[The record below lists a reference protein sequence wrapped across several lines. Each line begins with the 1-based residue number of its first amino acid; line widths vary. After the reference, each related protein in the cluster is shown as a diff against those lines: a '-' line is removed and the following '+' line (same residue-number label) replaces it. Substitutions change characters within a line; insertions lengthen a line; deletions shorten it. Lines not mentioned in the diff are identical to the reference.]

1 MKKIKYNKSYTYGQ
15 LCDLFELEKQTS
27 GSNQR
32 SQLNNLMR
40 QYEISNPKRNN
51 YIIKRELSL
60 AEKLDKQIYHK
71 NRGYIEPLMYTMLS
85 EIYNNSIRVNMHTM
99 LELLGIVNKDYH
111 FAKWHSKECDLTITG
126 YDSSGLNIF
135 IKESEPMLKHII
147 IDVLKDMQRRKLLIV
162 NMIPMFARK
171 YRNLDTNKMYT
182 KIWEASK
189 DEIPKLLQAQ
199 RIALKNFNLEYWDEL
214 VWNQHGEA
222 KDIIAR
228 ELDIDYFYYD
238 YEIILNKIGIKEYVT
253 DDFESLRK
261 GLNKHVQQK
270 LKKSKQ
276 GNLKLLEQMEKEKY
290 VEYLI
295 DIENDFNLR
304 GRKS

>member
-1 MKKIKYNKSYTYGQ
+1 MKKIKYNKPYTYAQ
-15 LCDLFELEKQTS
+15 LCELFELERKTS
-27 GSNQR
+27 GSSQR
-32 SQLNNLMR
+32 SQLNNLMA
-40 QYEISNPKRNN
+40 QYEIENPKRNN
-51 YIIKRELSL
+51 YIIKREFSL
-60 AEKLDKQIYHK
+60 AEKLDKQLYYK

-85 EIYNNSIRVNMHTM
+85 ETYDYTIRVNMHTM

-111 FAKWHSKECDLTITG
+111 FAKWHSKECDIEILGT
-126 YDSSGLNIF
+126 DSSGLSIF
-135 IKESEPMLKHII
+135 MKESEPMLKQII
-147 IDVLKDMQRRKLLIV
+147 VDILKDMEKRKLLIV

-189 DEIPKLLQAQ
+189 DDIPKLLQAQ
-199 RIALKNFNLEYWDEL
+199 RIALKNFNLEYWNDL
-214 VWNQHGEA
+214 QYFQYGEA

-238 YEIILNKIGIKEYVT
+238 YEIILNKIGIKEYVI
-253 DDFESLRK
+253 DDFESLKK
-261 GLNKHVQQK
+261 GLNKHIQQK
-270 LKKSKQ
+270 LKKSKK
-276 GNLKLLEQMEKEKY
+276 GELKLLEQMEKDKY

-304 GRKS
+304 RKK